1 MRRIGNLRTAL
12 FLARKSIIKGNKW
25 ALIFVILAMSLSFV
39 NLIFVPAILTGASDT
54 LERQRVNTLLANVV
68 IDPEEDKY
76 YIDHVSQE
84 VEKIGRVPGVV
95 GVSAHLDTSAFIEYQ
110 WKEKD
115 SPSDKGK
122 SGTWSV
128 IGIDPTQ
135 EASVTT
141 IHEHMIEGSY
151 LDENDRDKIV
161 LGIEIAGGADA
172 QTAPHLTLGGA
183 RVGDKVRLTYPNG
196 VQREYRV
203 KGIFR
208 AREMLRADR
217 LAFVTQKELASVL
230 GRSVFSEWASQI
242 LVRVEAGGD
251 EKWFIEE
258 FKTLGIKGQIRSS
271 GEYGSALGSVASS
284 FGLIASLISSIALAI
299 AAIVI
304 FIVIYIS
311 VLNKRRET
319 GILRAIGIK
328 GAIIIYSYLVQ
339 ALFYAIVGVFLGW
352 LIMNFLVQPYFI
364 KYPLDI
370 PLGLVSLT
378 VEPATIRSSILSL
391 LTAAILAGFVPVL
404 IITRQNIIKTIWGT

>member
-25 ALIFVILAMSLSFV
+25 ALVFVILVMSLSFV
-39 NLIFVPAILTGASDT
+39 NLNFVPAVLTGVSDT
-54 LERQRVNTLLANVV
+54 MEKQRVETLLANVV

-76 YIDHVSQE
+76 YIDHASQV
-84 VEKIGRVPGVV
+84 VEKIGQVPGVV
-95 GVSAHLDTSAFIEYQ
+95 GVSAHLNTSAFIEYK

-128 IGIDPTQ
+128 IGIDPMQ
-135 EASVTT
+135 EANVTT
-141 IHEHMIEGSY
+141 IHRNMIEGSY
-151 LDENDRDKIV
+151 LDKNDRAEIV
-161 LGIEIAGGADA
+161 LGIEIAGGPDA

-183 RVGDKVRLTYPNG
+183 EIGDKVRLTYPNG
-196 VQREYRV
+196 VQREYQV

-208 AREMLRADR
+208 VREMLRADR
-217 LAFVTQKELASVL
+217 LAFVTQKEMASVL
-230 GRSVFSEWASQI
+230 GRSVFGKMASQI
-242 LVRVEAGGD
+242 LVRIEPAGN

-258 FKTLGIKGQIRSS
+258 FKAIGIKGQIRSS
-271 GEYGSALGSVASS
+271 GEYGSAMGNVASS
-284 FGLIASLISSIALAI
+284 FGLIASLISSISLAV

-328 GAIIIYSYLVQ
+328 GEIIIYSYLIQ
-339 ALFYAIVGVFLGW
+339 ALFYAVVGVVLGW
-352 LIMNFLVQPYFI
+352 LVMNFLVQPYFVKHPI
-364 KYPLDI
+364 DI

-378 VEPATIRSSILSL
+378 VESATVRSSILSL

-404 IITRQNIIKTIWGT
+404 IITRQNIIETIRGT

>member
-25 ALIFVILAMSLSFV
+25 ALVFVILVMALSFI
-39 NLIFVPAILTGASDT
+39 NLNFVPAVLTGVSDT
-54 LERQRVNTLLANVV
+54 MEKQRVETLLANVV
-68 IDPEEDKY
+68 IDPGEDKY
-76 YIDHVSQE
+76 YIDHASQV
-84 VEKIGRVPGVV
+84 VEKIGQVPGVV
-95 GVSAHLDTSAFIEYQ
+95 GVSAHLNTSAFIEYK

-135 EASVTT
+135 EANVTT
-141 IHEHMIEGSY
+141 IHEHMTEGSY
-151 LDENDRDKIV
+151 LDKNDRDEIV
-161 LGIEIAGGADA
+161 LGIEITGGPDA
-172 QTAPHLTLGGA
+172 QTAPHLTLGG
-183 RVGDKVRLTYPNG
+183 VEIGDKVRLTYPNG
-196 VQREYRV
+196 VQREYQV

-208 AREMLRADR
+208 VREMLRADR
-217 LAFVTQKELASVL
+217 LAFVTQKEMASVL
-230 GRSVFSEWASQI
+230 GRSVFGEMASQI
-242 LVRVEAGGD
+242 LVRIEPAGN

-258 FKTLGIKGQIRSS
+258 FKAIGIKGQIRSS
-271 GEYGSALGSVASS
+271 GEYGSAMGNVASS
-284 FGLIASLISSIALAI
+284 FGLIASLISSISLAV

-328 GAIIIYSYLVQ
+328 GEIIIYSYLIQ
-339 ALFYAIVGVFLGW
+339 ALFYAVVGVVLGW
-352 LIMNFLVQPYFI
+352 LVMNFLVQPYFVKHPI
-364 KYPLDI
+364 DI

-378 VEPATIRSSILSL
+378 VESATVRSSILSL

-404 IITRQNIIKTIWGT
+404 IITRQNIIETIRGT